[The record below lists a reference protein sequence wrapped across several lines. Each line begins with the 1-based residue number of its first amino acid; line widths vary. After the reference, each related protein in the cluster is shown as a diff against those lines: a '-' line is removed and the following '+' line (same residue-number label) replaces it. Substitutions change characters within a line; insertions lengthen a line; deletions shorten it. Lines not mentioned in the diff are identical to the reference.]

1 MNNSGFEEERDNSN
15 ETGRIDDAI
24 RGRGVVRRSTRTRA
38 TVRDTDTAENPLRTG
53 TRFII
58 ERPFKTDSFWNNQTT
73 IRFFSYSVGGMA
85 TVYSAIRRTTNNQ
98 RMDLV
103 GGGRDEI
110 VYERVFFFRK
120 AAKELFNT
128 ISGQTSVFFSSL
140 LTLLNAFH

>member
-58 ERPFKTDSFWNNQTT
+58 ERPFKTDSFWNNQTI
-73 IRFFSYSVGGMA
+73 IRFFSYSVGDGLFGNKA
-85 TVYSAIRRTTNNQ
+85 DDKQPAN
-98 RMDLV
+98 
-103 GGGRDEI
+103 GFGGR
-110 VYERVFFFRK
+110 RK
-120 AAKELFNT
+120 
-128 ISGQTSVFFSSL
+128 G
-140 LTLLNAFH
+140 